1 MPSAF
6 RKHRHLIVALM
17 LALFPV
23 DVFSD
28 ITETVFYKTVL
39 PAHLE
44 DVAEL
49 ISIVAKLKAEGA
61 DLPVLGDDP
70 DNQSARYDQFIDW
83 ITKNCTLQS
92 ETEDNERLTMCYHR
106 IGRLRFALDQSDYLS
121 RYTRSWMGTV
131 MSNWETL
138 DTFGPGEARTF
149 PHILPLPYEY
159 RTAGKVAEYA
169 PRTPEVRQGPI
180 SHDARPIPY
189 QELSYTVDTT
199 PRYDSESSS
208 LPVAVADFVV
218 NRASQE
224 MIYGL
229 LTTFVTVP
237 DDDSD
242 PVSGWVRKHL
252 GLFAPAM
259 VSVLETLRYSQIN
272 TLVPAL
278 RSAAADDIR
287 KAPERLIRY
296 TILYTNSPKDVYD
309 LRRIHDVLDM
319 VRSGLRPDVA
329 MSRIPRSKAKCDTLD
344 IARTFA
350 KEWYLSKGRVWG
362 DDSLTMN
369 DAISIGGYTL
379 SVVLER
385 KELRDAFMQDD
396 KLSPVLGCV
405 SSTRLDDFVLEVFER
420 LRQLDALLER
430 ASDAGNP
437 DVDLIDV
444 LRLTSEFIVFSG
456 DSTVGSTLPHG
467 SSWLEDWVNVYLA
480 AANYGFSETVS
491 AALRYVSQ
499 HHLVTSQQPEDT
511 ARVLATVLRLITLG
525 ANLAEAETSEEFQ
538 AVLYAAA
545 DPVGS
550 FVTKRQPG
558 EEQWTIGA
566 YLGGVAGGERKLADG
581 EEWAGHFGLA
591 LPIGLEWSTGLGGE
605 NGRLFSSIG
614 IFVSPIDL
622 GAIASYRVHDLS
634 GGTDSLESAEIGWR
648 QLLSPSVYVVLGLF
662 DNLPLAIGGGVQ
674 YAPWARKQHDGME
687 MRMIDAIRISMLLA
701 VDVALLRL

>member
-1 MPSAF
+1 M
-6 RKHRHLIVALM
+6 
-17 LALFPV
+17 
-23 DVFSD
+23 
-28 ITETVFYKTVL
+28 ETVT
-39 PAHLE
+39 
-44 DVAEL
+44 
-49 ISIVAKLKAEGA
+49 
-61 DLPVLGDDP
+61 
-70 DNQSARYDQFIDW
+70 
-83 ITKNCTLQS
+83 
-92 ETEDNERLTMCYHR
+92 
-106 IGRLRFALDQSDYLS
+106 
-121 RYTRSWMGTV
+121 
-131 MSNWETL
+131 SNWIKL
-138 DTFGPGEARTF
+138 NLFGPGEAREF

-159 RTAGKVAEYA
+159 EAAGKVAEYA
-169 PRTPEVRQGPI
+169 PRDREVRQGPI
-180 SHDARPIPY
+180 SHEARPIPY

-199 PRYDSESSS
+199 PRYDLQSSS

-224 MIYGL
+224 MLYGL

-237 DDDSD
+237 HDGSD
-242 PVSGWVRKHL
+242 RVSAWVRRHL
-252 GLFAPAM
+252 ELFAPAM

-272 TLVPAL
+272 TIVPAL

-287 KAPERLIRY
+287 KTPERLI
-296 TILYTNSPKDVYD
+296 LYTKSPIDVYD
-309 LRRIHDVLDM
+309 LRRIHEVLDM
-319 VRSGLRPDVA
+319 VRSGLRPDAA
-329 MSRIPRSKAKCDTLD
+329 MSRIPRSQAKCDTLD

-350 KEWYLSKGRVWG
+350 MEWHLSKGRVWG
-362 DDSLTMN
+362 DDNPSMHA
-369 DAISIGGYTL
+369 AISIGGYTL

-385 KELRDAFMQDD
+385 KELRDAFMQDER
-396 KLSPVLGCV
+396 LSSVLDCV
-405 SSTRLDDFVLEVFER
+405 LSTRLEDFVLEVFER

-430 ASDAGNP
+430 ASGTGDA

-456 DSTVGSTLPHG
+456 DRTVGSTSRYG
-467 SSWLEDWVNVYLA
+467 SSRLEDWVSVYLA
-480 AANYGFSETVS
+480 AANYSFSDAVS

-499 HHLVTSQQPEDT
+499 HDLVTSQQTEET
-511 ARVLATVLRLITLG
+511 ARVLAKVLRLITLG

-558 EEQWTIGA
+558 KEQWTIGA
-566 YLGGVAGGERKLADG
+566 YLGGVAGGERKFADG

-591 LPIGLEWSTGLGGE
+591 LPIGLEWSTGLGGQ

-634 GGTDSLESAEIGWR
+634 GGTDSVESAEIGWR

-674 YAPWARKQHDGME
+674 YAPWARKQHDGKE
-687 MRMIDAIRISMLLA
+687 MRMIDAFRVSMLLA